1 MHLTLEQY
9 LEIERKTKELEK
21 QINALKKWIKY
32 WSDVD
37 IDMDNLMEW
46 EKEYKEEEEQQ
57 TMTAEESEYYIKKI
71 EMYSDVFSY
80 GRVES
85 EGKKM
90 AESL

>member
-71 EMYSDVFSY
+71 EMYSDVFNY

>member
-46 EKEYKEEEEQQ
+46 EKEHKEEEQQ
-57 TMTAEESEYYIKKI
+57 TMTPEEIQSYIKRI
-71 EMYSDVFSY
+71 EMYSDVFNY